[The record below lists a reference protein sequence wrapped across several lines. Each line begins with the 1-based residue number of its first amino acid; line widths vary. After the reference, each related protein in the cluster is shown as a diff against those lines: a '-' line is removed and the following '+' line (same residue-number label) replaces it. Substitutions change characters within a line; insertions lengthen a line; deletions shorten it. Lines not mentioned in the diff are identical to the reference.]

1 MLSERAAGLPHESGV
16 ICLTAP
22 EVIGLRFGQYI
33 EVGRMDDLG
42 RMDSPIHRLDARA
55 KILAT
60 AAFVLVVMSFP
71 RYEVSGLMPLFAYP
85 FAMIAAGNIP
95 AGYLFKKVAVASPFA
110 LFVGMF
116 NPLLDSHPIGMIG
129 PVAVSGGWYSF
140 ASIMVRFTLTVSA
153 ALALVACTGI
163 HRLCA
168 GLERLGLPSPF
179 VVQLLFLYRY
189 FFVIGDEGLRML
201 RAVEMRSAGP
211 RPLKFQ
217 TYGLLIGHLLVRSMD
232 RAQRIYRSM
241 VSRGFDGEVRLL
253 RHEAPGW
260 KDLAFACG
268 WTGLF
273 ACARTWDLADLVG
286 RWLSRCAS

>member
-1 MLSERAAGLPHESGV
+1 M
-16 ICLTAP
+16 
-22 EVIGLRFGQYI
+22 RFGQYI

-55 KILAT
+55 KVLAT

-71 RYEVSGLMPLFAYP
+71 RYEVSALMPLFAYP
-85 FAMIAAGNIP
+85 FVLIAAGNIP
-95 AGYLFKKVAVASPFA
+95 AGYLFKKVVVASPFA
-110 LFVGMF
+110 LFVGVF
-116 NPLLDSHPIGMIG
+116 NPLLDSHPVGMIG
-129 PVAVSGGWYSF
+129 PVAISGGWYSF

-201 RAVEMRSAGP
+201 RAVEMRSANS
-211 RPLKFQ
+211 RSLRFQ
-217 TYGLLIGHLLVRSMD
+217 TYGQLVGNLLVRSID

-253 RHEAPGW
+253 RHESPGW
-260 KDLAFACG
+260 KDVAFACG
-268 WTGLF
+268 WAAF
-273 ACARTWDLADLVG
+273 FVCARTWDLAELVG
-286 RWLSRCAS
+286 NGISRCLS